1 MPERGVE
8 LRWLG
13 QSSYELRFPGAAL
26 LVDPFLSPHP
36 DRLHPPPALPFTDLD
51 AVLITHEHWDHLDVD
66 ACRELAVASPS
77 ASFIVPAPIVDQL
90 DVAPER
96 IVGVGPGDAARVG
109 DVTVHA
115 VPACHALHVVDGYYH
130 AGDTILFEGLADRL
144 RELDVEIALLPING
158 RLPEREAADI
168 VGNLE

>member
-96 IVGVGPGDAARVG
+96 IVGMGPGEAAQVG
-109 DVTVHA
+109 AVTVHA
-115 VPACHALHVVDGYYH
+115 VPACHALHVADGYTVDRRFLGYVVEGVYH
-130 AGDTILFEGLADRL
+130 AGDTILFDGLAERL
-144 RELDVEIALLPING
+144 RELGVEIALLPI
-158 RLPEREAADI
+158 
-168 VGNLE
+168 